1 MNEHA
6 KSIWYA
12 WVVHGKTVQRWVPAW
27 EKWIDQDPTDTSI
40 NPESFPDLW
49 RIKPQ
54 YNTVRFRIA
63 LYHGTKGELCPIIV
77 FPCWYKNVDS
87 HDNFIKW
94 IGDEILIERAI
105 EE

>member
-54 YNTVRFRIA
+54 YKSVRFSIA
-63 LYHGTKGELCPIIV
+63 LYNCGDDELTPAIV
-77 FPCWYKNVDS
+77 FPCDYVKAERQYGFLQWVGN
-87 HDNFIKW
+87 
-94 IGDEILIERAI
+94 EILVERAI